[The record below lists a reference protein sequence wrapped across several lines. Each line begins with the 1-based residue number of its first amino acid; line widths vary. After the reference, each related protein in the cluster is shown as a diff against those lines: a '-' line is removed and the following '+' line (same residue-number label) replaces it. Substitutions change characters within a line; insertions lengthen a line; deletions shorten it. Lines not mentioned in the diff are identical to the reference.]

1 MLGRALPSRL
11 FALAV
16 CTMSACSSE
25 PEGPGLDAL
34 QCQQA
39 RIYYGS
45 DAPEALELD
54 PGQRMSIVAVYPDD
68 REAIC
73 SGVVV
78 ADGVV
83 VTARHCVEGHTLESL
98 NVGTW
103 SSTGWQATV
112 RDAEVHPV
120 LDVAVVWIDPD
131 DTPRALDP
139 IPLLERALDDHWLG
153 AHVELA
159 GHGATEFGELG
170 QLRFATEPIVALNA
184 NTIVVDGHGDSGACN
199 GDSGGPLLAYDDEER
214 VRVIGILDSG
224 HTSCVRDD
232 HYTRVDVLA
241 HWWPFDW
248 TTPDTSD
255 GCW

>member
-16 CTMSACSSE
+16 CTMSACSNE
-25 PEGPGLDAL
+25 TEGPGLDAL

-45 DAPEALELD
+45 DAPETLELD
-54 PGQRMSIVAVYPDD
+54 PGQRASIVAVYPDN
-68 REAIC
+68 RETIC

-78 ADGVV
+78 TDGVV
-83 VTARHCVEGHTLESL
+83 VTAGHCVEGHTLESL

-103 SSTGWQATV
+103 SSTGWQATA
-112 RDAEVHPV
+112 RDAEIHPI

-131 DTPRALDP
+131 DAPLALDP
-139 IPLLERALDDHWLG
+139 IPLLEGALDDDWLG
-153 AHVELA
+153 SLVELA

-170 QLRFATEPIVALNA
+170 QLRFATEPIVELNT
-184 NTIVVDGHGDSGACN
+184 NTIVVDGRGDSGACN
-199 GDSGGPLLAYDDEER
+199 GDSGGPLLAYDDEGR

-224 HTSCVRDD
+224 HSSCVRDD
-232 HYTRVDVLA
+232 HYTRVDVLSQ
-241 HWWPFDW
+241 WWPFDW
-248 TTPDTSD
+248 RTPHTSD
-255 GCW
+255 GC